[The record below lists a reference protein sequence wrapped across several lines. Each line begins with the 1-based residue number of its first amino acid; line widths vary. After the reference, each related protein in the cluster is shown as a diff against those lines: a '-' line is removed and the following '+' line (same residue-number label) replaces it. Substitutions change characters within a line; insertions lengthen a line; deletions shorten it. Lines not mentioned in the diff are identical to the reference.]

1 MAATASAVPSPQTIR
16 YDRDPAIVANLSQGF
31 VPAARPRSRQR
42 TQASNIYASYEHQNI
57 WENSRMP
64 KPTHD
69 DERKGR
75 PSTSSGRAL
84 MVSLSTHAV
93 FAGLAFFVS
102 VSANAQTPPLTT
114 SLPPITVT
122 AQKEPQDPANLPVS
136 VTAVLSDTLT
146 AAGLSSVSQAGW
158 FAPNTFF
165 NEFTARKLSNP
176 RFRGVGSSPNNPGIT
191 SYIDG
196 VPQLNANSSSIEF
209 LDVEQVEFVRGPQS
223 ALFGRNALGGIINI
237 TRARRRLR
245 AQRPRVASRE
255 AVSRGSRRRRLHP
268 SRHRLAHGPGV
279 VRRTV
284 DRVLDD
290 DRLPELED
298 AGFHRSRLH
307 AAAAAHAEQRR
318 KGFSVHRRSAR
329 RVGENRADRAR
340 PSRDAEVAGGRL
352 RVHAELRSGR
362 RQQFLAVRAVAV
374 PQPSHQP
381 ALAPIGSR
389 RPRPRRLRSGHVHL
403 RQQARSRRRR
413 EGRPRA
419 QESESEYVLHAGD
432 RAAERRQ
439 RGKGLF

>member
-1 MAATASAVPSPQTIR
+1 
-16 YDRDPAIVANLSQGF
+16 
-31 VPAARPRSRQR
+31 
-42 TQASNIYASYEHQNI
+42 
-57 WENSRMP
+57 MP

-84 MVSLSTHAV
+84 MVSLSNHAV
-93 FAGLAFFVS
+93 FAGFAFFVS

-191 SYIDG
+191 SSIEG

-237 TRARRRLR
+237 TSARPSLKSWNGSFVT
-245 AQRPRVASRE
+245 PYGNFNSRE
-255 AVSRGSRRRRLHP
+255 ARGTVS
-268 SRHRLAHGPGV
+268 GPIVAAKLYVGFAAGYSG
-279 VRRTV
+279 RDGFTKN
-284 DRVLDD
+284 DITGHDLD
-290 DRLPELED
+290 
-298 AGFHRSRLH
+298 S
-307 AAAAAHAEQRR
+307 
-318 KGFSVHRRSAR
+318 RSAEFGR
-329 RVGENRADRAR
+329 GQILRKPNAQWEARAR
-340 PSRDAEVAGGRL
+340 FSRDAARPRDDALHHLGSAPAPPVPPAPD
-352 RVHAELRSGR
+352 AEGFTR
-362 RQQFLAVRAVAV
+362 RDIVSRTG
-374 PQPSHQP
+374 QPS
-381 ALAPIGSR
+381 
-389 RPRPRRLRSGHVHL
+389 
-403 RQQARSRRRR
+403 
-413 EGRPRA
+413 
-419 QESESEYVLHAGD
+419 
-432 RAAERRQ
+432 
-439 RGKGLF
+439 